1 MSVLRTTCAALLAFG
16 TLSAGC
22 QQSNVTPPA
31 TDPKE
36 RLALLVLPQER
47 TLPKDV
53 TNRYADDPRAAAL
66 GKKFFFDTRFSG
78 PLLDSANTGAP
89 GTLGRQGET
98 GKVACASC
106 HMPAS
111 KAFADIRSSRSQLS
125 FASGWTHR
133 HAPALLDVAEAKILT
148 WDGRHDTA
156 YNQVFQPVESA
167 LEFNSSRLFV
177 AQQIARLYRAEYEAI
192 FGALPSLTQY
202 PVLEPAQAG
211 CTERPADPMRTSC
224 ERHAADDEAVTR
236 VLVNFGKAVQA
247 FTRTLTCGPS
257 RFDAWMNG
265 DAAALDAQEQAGAFV
280 FVKAG
285 CDTCHSGPYLT
296 DQRFHNLGV
305 PGGRMDFTDVNTAND
320 PGAAEGLAKARTDWL
335 NSKGRFSD
343 GDDGRLDKLP
353 RDLSAMLGAFRT
365 PTLRCVSRRP
375 AFMHNGYFRSL
386 EIVVRFFSEG
396 SKAGGYVGRSVNFER
411 GLSEE
416 EQTQLVAFLNALD
429 GSGPD
434 PAQLELPV
442 LPP

>member
-1 MSVLRTTCAALLAFG
+1 MSALRTTCSVLLALG

-31 TDPKE
+31 ADPKE
-36 RLALLVLPQER
+36 RLALLVLPEER

-53 TNRYADDPRAAAL
+53 TNRFADDPRAAAL

-78 PLLDSANTGAP
+78 PLLDDANTGAP

-98 GKVACASC
+98 GKVACVSC
-106 HMPAS
+106 HTTVHS
-111 KAFADIRSSRSQLS
+111 SFADHRSSRGQLS
-125 FASGWTHR
+125 LASGWTHR
-133 HAPALLDVAEAKILT
+133 HAPSLLEVGQATFLT
-148 WDGRHDTA
+148 WDGRRDTA
-156 YNQVFQPVESA
+156 YNQVFAPVESA

-177 AQQIARLYRAEYEAI
+177 AQQITRLYRAEYEAI
-192 FGALPSLTQY
+192 FGPLPSLARY

-211 CTERPADPMRTSC
+211 CTTRPADPVRESC
-224 ERHAADDEAVTR
+224 AGPAADDEAVTR
-236 VLVNFGKAVQA
+236 VLVNFGKAIQA
-247 FTRTLTCGPS
+247 YTRTLACGPS
-257 RFDAWMNG
+257 RFDAWMKG
-265 DAAALDAQEQAGAFV
+265 DAAALNSEEQAGAFV

-285 CDTCHSGPYLT
+285 CDNCHSGPYLT

-305 PGGRMDFTDVNTAND
+305 PGGRVDFTDVNTAND
-320 PGAAEGLAKARTDWL
+320 PGAAEGLANARTDWL

-396 SKAGGYVGRSVNFER
+396 SKTGGFSGRSANFER
-411 GLSEE
+411 ELTEE
-416 EQTQLVAFLNALD
+416 EQAQLVAFLNALD

-434 PAQLELPV
+434 PAQLEAPV